1 MFTDSDET
9 ILEIGKKVTFTCSA
23 RGAAPLHYTWMRDD
37 EPLPGQQKPEMTL
50 TVTKGGNYYCVV
62 KNELGSKNSG
72 LIEIKVGKPVHYF
85 WLCCV
90 PLLCLLEIT
99 FLYCIAGKRPKCRI
113 YFKEKECG
121 SSLCIKRQ
129 TKQVKLTCKVIE
141 GSPDFEFTWKFNGV
155 EKQGVK
161 GPKCYSLE
169 IGEATEDNKGTY
181 KCTVS
186 NGIGQ
191 PHTSEVEVDVG
202 KLTLVPIR
210 GLRFPAKYIIIHSL
224 GDPPEIKV
232 TAIEG
237 VKRSNFE
244 VKTEVT
250 ICCEATG
257 TAPLGYTWWQWHSN
271 HTMRTEHQGGAK
283 LKVVT
288 AEDKEGDYECEVSN
302 KFGVATSTPPVKI
315 IVG

>member
-1 MFTDSDET
+1 MYKDLDEEK
-9 ILEIGKKVTFTCSA
+9 LETGKKVTFTCRA
-23 RGAAPLHYTWMRDD
+23 RGAAPLHYTWMRDG

-50 TVTKGGNYYCVV
+50 TVTKGGNYCCVV
-62 KNELGSKNSG
+62 ENELGSKKSG

-90 PLLCLLEIT
+90 PLLSLLEIT
-99 FLYCIAGKRPKCRI
+99 FLYCIAGKRPKCCI

-129 TKQVKLTCKVIE
+129 SKQVKLTCKVIE

-155 EKQGVK
+155 KKQGVK
-161 GPKCYSLE
+161 EDPKHYSLE

-202 KLTLVPIR
+202 KLTLVPRRAIH
-210 GLRFPAKYIIIHSL
+210 GLRFPAK
-224 GDPPEIKV
+224 
-232 TAIEG
+232 
-237 VKRSNFE
+237 
-244 VKTEVT
+244 
-250 ICCEATG
+250 
-257 TAPLGYTWWQWHSN
+257 
-271 HTMRTEHQGGAK
+271 
-283 LKVVT
+283 
-288 AEDKEGDYECEVSN
+288 
-302 KFGVATSTPPVKI
+302 
-315 IVG
+315 